1 MKIRELRKAAG
12 MTQRQLADLMGVG
25 QTAVCNWE
33 TGANLPASDQLRKLA
48 DVLGCT
54 IDALFG
60 REETTA

>member
-1 MKIRELRKAAG
+1 